1 MNSDPVLEFES
12 LRALLGRYVRSSL
25 GRAELSLVKPTAD
38 RAEIEE
44 TLADTAESVA
54 YVRTSSQPQQ
64 ASRGAAI
71 RVRFDDVAELSPTL
85 AQLRIEGAT
94 LDAIE
99 IYELSRLLDLAAEA
113 RSVLLSASE
122 KFPRLAAHAAWIAD
136 LRELVQELRGKFL
149 PDGTLAGD
157 ASVALGR
164 LRREC
169 EKQRH
174 LIHESLERFL
184 RLHHEDLQEDFV
196 TIRNDRFVVP
206 VVTGRERRVDGV
218 IHGASGSGRTL
229 FVEPLETINLNNE
242 LVRLHEEELR
252 EVHRLLREFTARLR
266 EHASEIAATAGALA
280 KLELL
285 FAKAEF
291 ALDFNCIVPRLSPDN
306 ARRLVLSR
314 ARHPLLED
322 ILRAKPRSQEPD
334 SLQKSGLLQQLGPMQ
349 ESVPCGA
356 ANIGGSRLSGGFS
369 GVAKHKTVV
378 PISLSLDQSER
389 TLLISGPNTGGKT
402 VALKTVG
409 LLALMTHAGLPVPAL
424 EAEFP
429 LFDQVLADIG
439 DHQSIQES
447 LSSFSSHILSIGK
460 MLGDVTPDS
469 LVLVDELGR
478 ATDPEEG
485 GALGVA
491 VLEAFQNAGA
501 FTLASTHLMAMKVYG
516 ASTKGVRNG
525 SMGFDDATL
534 EPTYELR
541 LGAPGK
547 SAGLDI
553 ASRLGLDPHLIAVA
567 RSRMTNVERDVSRF
581 LAELHDRIDV
591 LERERNELTAR
602 TAAIE
607 AREKSLEQSWEKKY
621 SAKIRELE
629 QRASELTTQFERRAV
644 ETIGE
649 LSQKAHVK
657 VAKAKR
663 EFKEAVEALAPV
675 SHSAPLRLK
684 IEPGARVRLK
694 GIRQPASVRR
704 LLPGDILE
712 VDAGFLKMQVSI
724 SDVEEVLLPA
734 DRPKQSVTFHQGPS
748 FDTGYREIN
757 VIGQRAEAACEQVD
771 KMLDSAALAQ
781 VERVR
786 IVHGHGMGILKRAIA
801 ELLVRH
807 PHVEKFYVASPE
819 EGGSGATIVELKT

>member
-1 MNSDPVLEFES
+1 MHLASALEFEN
-12 LRALLGRYVRSSL
+12 LRALLARYVRSSL
-25 GRAELSLVKPTAD
+25 GRTELAKVEPISD
-38 RAEIEE
+38 RAAIEDA
-44 TLADTAESVA
+44 LADTAEAVT

-64 ASRGAAI
+64 RGASA
-71 RVRFDDVAELSPTL
+71 RVRFDDIAELGPTL

-94 LDAIE
+94 LDATE

-113 RSVLLSASE
+113 RTALLAASD
-122 KFPRLAAHAAWIAD
+122 KFPRVAAHASRIAD
-136 LRELVQELRGKFL
+136 LRELAHDLRGKIL
-149 PDGTLAGD
+149 PDGTLAD
-157 ASVALGR
+157 HASVALGR
-164 LRREC
+164 LRRDC

-174 LIHESLERFL
+174 LIQESLERFL
-184 RLHHEDLQEDFV
+184 RAHRADGTLHEDFV

-206 VVTGRERRVDGV
+206 VVSGRERGVDGV

-229 FVEPLETINLNNE
+229 FVEPLDTINLNNE
-242 LVRLHEEELR
+242 LVHLHEEELR

-266 EHASEIAATAGALA
+266 EHAVEIAATAGALA

-291 ALDFNCIVPRLSPDN
+291 AVDFNCVVPRLSPDN
-306 ARRLVLSR
+306 ARKLILSR

-322 ILRAKPRSQEPD
+322 ILRQK
-334 SLQKSGLLQQLGPMQ
+334 QKS
-349 ESVPCGA
+349 
-356 ANIGGSRLSGGFS
+356 
-369 GVAKHKTVV
+369 VV
-378 PISLSLDQSER
+378 PVSLSLDQSER

-439 DHQSIQES
+439 DHQSLQES

-460 MLGDVTPDS
+460 MLEDVTPDS
-469 LVLVDELGR
+469 LVLADELGR

-581 LAELHDRIDV
+581 LAELHDRIGV
-591 LERERNELTAR
+591 LERERTELTAR
-602 TAAIE
+602 TTAIE
-607 AREKSLEQSWEKKY
+607 ARERSLEQTWEKKY
-621 SAKIRELE
+621 AAKVRELE
-629 QRASELTTQFERRAV
+629 QRASDLTAQFERRAI

-663 EFKEAVEALAPV
+663 EFKEAVEALAPPPA
-675 SHSAPLRLK
+675 SAPPRLK

-704 LLPGDILE
+704 LLAGDILE

-724 SDVEEVLLPA
+724 SDVEEVLAPA
-734 DRPKQSVTFHQGPS
+734 DKPARSVTFHQGPS

-757 VIGQRAEAACEQVD
+757 VIGQRAEEAVAHVD

-781 VERVR
+781 VERIR
-786 IVHGHGMGILKRAIA
+786 IVHGHGMGILKKAIA
-801 ELLVRH
+801 ELLKQN
-807 PHVEKFYVASPE
+807 PHVEKFYVASQE
-819 EGGSGATIVELKT
+819 EGGSGATIVELK

>member
-1 MNSDPVLEFES
+1 MTPAPVLEFEQ
-12 LRALLGRYVRSSL
+12 LRALLARYVRSSL
-25 GRAELSLVKPTAD
+25 GRAELAQIEPISD
-38 RAEIEE
+38 RAAIEQ
-44 TLADTAESVA
+44 TLADTAEAVT
-54 YVRTSSQPQQ
+54 YVRTSSEPQQ
-64 ASRGAAI
+64 RTTN
-71 RVRFDDVAELSPTL
+71 VRFGDIAELGPTL
-85 AQLRIEGAT
+85 ARLRIEGAV
-94 LDAIE
+94 LDAPE

-113 RSVLLSASE
+113 RTALLSAAE
-122 KFPRLAAHAAWIAD
+122 KFPRLAAHANRIAD
-136 LRELVQELRGKFL
+136 LRDLVNDLRGKIL
-149 PDGTLAGD
+149 PDGTLADD
-157 ASVALGR
+157 ASVALAR

-174 LIHESLERFL
+174 QIQESLERFL
-184 RLHHEDLQEDFV
+184 RAHHQDGTLQEDFV

-206 VVTGRERRVDGV
+206 VVSGRERRVDGV
-218 IHGASGSGRTL
+218 IHGASGSGATL
-229 FVEPLETINLNNE
+229 FVEPMETINLNNE
-242 LVRLHEEELR
+242 LVRLRDEELR

-266 EHASEIAATAGALA
+266 QHSAEIAATASALA
-280 KLELL
+280 KLEIL

-291 ALDFNCIVPRLSPDN
+291 AHDFNCVVPRLSPDN
-306 ARRLVLSR
+306 ARKLLLSR

-322 ILRAKPRSQEPD
+322 ILRAKR
-334 SLQKSGLLQQLGPMQ
+334 K
-349 ESVPCGA
+349 A
-356 ANIGGSRLSGGFS
+356 
-369 GVAKHKTVV
+369 VV
-378 PISLSLDQSER
+378 PVSLSLDQSER

-409 LLALMTHAGLPVPAL
+409 LLALMAHAGLPVPAL

-439 DHQSIQES
+439 DHQSLQES
-447 LSSFSSHILSIGK
+447 LSSFSSHILSVSK
-460 MLGDVTPDS
+460 MLEDVTSDS

-525 SMGFDDATL
+525 SMGFDDSTL

-553 ASRLGLDPHLIAVA
+553 ASRLGLDPHLISVA

-591 LERERNELTAR
+591 LERERTELTAR

-607 AREKSLEQSWEKKY
+607 AKEKSLEQTWEKKY
-621 SAKIRELE
+621 AAKIRELE
-629 QRASELTTQFERRAV
+629 QRASQLTEQFEQRA
-644 ETIGE
+644 EQTIGE

-663 EFKEAVEALAPV
+663 EFKEAVEALAPPP
-675 SHSAPLRLK
+675 SSAPPRLK

-704 LLPGDILE
+704 ILPGDILE
-712 VDAGFLKMQVSI
+712 VDAGFLKMQVSM

-734 DRPKQSVTFHQGPS
+734 DKPARSVTFTQGPS
-748 FDTGYREIN
+748 FDAGYREIN
-757 VIGQRAEAACEQVD
+757 IIGQRAEQAMEHVD

-781 VERVR
+781 VERIR
-786 IVHGHGMGILKRAIA
+786 IVHGHGMGILKKAVA
-801 ELLVRH
+801 DLLKQN
-807 PHVEKFYVASPE
+807 PHVEKFYVAPPE
-819 EGGSGATIVELKT
+819 EGGSGATIVELK

>member
-1 MNSDPVLEFES
+1 MHPASVLEFDP

-25 GRAELSLVKPTAD
+25 GRAELAQIEPTSD
-38 RAEIEE
+38 RASIEDA
-44 TLADTAESVA
+44 LADTEEAVT
-54 YVRTSSQPQQ
+54 YVRTSAQPQQ
-64 ASRGAAI
+64 RGTSTS
-71 RVRFDDVAELSPTL
+71 VRFDDIAELGPTL

-94 LDAIE
+94 LDGSE

-113 RSVLLSASE
+113 RTSLLSAAE
-122 KFPRLAAHAAWIAD
+122 KFPRLAAHASRIAD
-136 LRELVQELRGKFL
+136 LRELARDLRGKIL
-149 PDGTLAGD
+149 PDGTLAD
-157 ASVALGR
+157 HASVALAR

-174 LIHESLERFL
+174 LIQESLERFL
-184 RLHHEDLQEDFV
+184 RAHREDVQEDFV

-206 VVTGRERRVDGV
+206 VVTGRERRVEGV

-229 FVEPLETINLNNE
+229 FVEPIETINLNNE
-242 LVRLHEEELR
+242 LVHLHEEELR

-266 EHASEIAATAGALA
+266 EHAVEIASTAGALA

-291 ALDFNCIVPRLSPDN
+291 AVDFNCVVPRLSPDN
-306 ARRLVLSR
+306 ARKLILSR

-322 ILRAKPRSQEPD
+322 ILRQ
-334 SLQKSGLLQQLGPMQ
+334 
-349 ESVPCGA
+349 
-356 ANIGGSRLSGGFS
+356 
-369 GVAKHKTVV
+369 KHKTVV
-378 PISLSLDQSER
+378 PVSLSLDQSER

-429 LFDQVLADIG
+429 LFDQILADIG
-439 DHQSIQES
+439 DHQSLQES
-447 LSSFSSHILSIGK
+447 LSSFSSHILSISK
-460 MLGDVTPDS
+460 MLEDVTSDS
-469 LVLVDELGR
+469 LVLADELGR

-501 FTLASTHLMAMKVYG
+501 FTLASTHLIAMKVYG

-553 ASRLGLDPHLIAVA
+553 ASRLGLDPHLISVA

-591 LERERNELTAR
+591 LERERAELTAR

-607 AREKSLEQSWEKKY
+607 AREKTLEQTWEKKY
-621 SAKIRELE
+621 AAKIRELE
-629 QRASELTTQFERRAV
+629 HRASDLTEQFEQSAIK
-644 ETIGE
+644 TIGE

-663 EFKEAVEALAPV
+663 EFKEAVEALAPLPV
-675 SHSAPLRLK
+675 SAPPRLK

-724 SDVEEVLLPA
+724 SDVEEVLAPA
-734 DRPKQSVTFHQGPS
+734 DKPARTVTFHQGPS

-757 VIGQRAEAACEQVD
+757 IIGQRAEEAVAHVD

-781 VERVR
+781 VERIR
-786 IVHGHGMGILKRAIA
+786 IVHGHGMGILKKAIA
-801 ELLVRH
+801 DLLKH
-807 PHVEKFYVASPE
+807 NPHVEKFYIASQE
-819 EGGSGATIVELKT
+819 EGGSAATIVELK

>member
-1 MNSDPVLEFES
+1 VAHALVRAASTLVSMPAITMQTAAVLEFEL
-12 LRALLGRYVRSSL
+12 LRALLARYVRSSL
-25 GRAELSLVKPTAD
+25 GRAELAQIEPTSD
-38 RAEIEE
+38 RTTIEDA
-44 TLADTAESVA
+44 LADTEEALT
-54 YVRTSSQPQQ
+54 YVRTSNQPQQ
-64 ASRGAAI
+64 RGSSA
-71 RVRFDDVAELSPTL
+71 RVRFDDIAELGPTL

-94 LDAIE
+94 LDASE

-113 RSVLLSASE
+113 RTSLLSASE
-122 KFPRLAAHAAWIAD
+122 NFPRLAAHASRIAD
-136 LRELVQELRGKFL
+136 LRELARDLRGKIL
-149 PDGTLAGD
+149 PDGTLAD
-157 ASVALGR
+157 HASVALAR

-174 LIHESLERFL
+174 LIQESLERFL
-184 RLHHEDLQEDFV
+184 RAHREDVQEDFV

-206 VVTGRERRVDGV
+206 VVTGRERRVEGV

-229 FVEPLETINLNNE
+229 FVEPIETINLNNE
-242 LVRLHEEELR
+242 LVHLHEEELR

-266 EHASEIAATAGALA
+266 EHAVEIASTAGALA

-291 ALDFNCIVPRLSPDN
+291 AVDFNCVVPRLSPDN
-306 ARRLVLSR
+306 ARRLILSR

-322 ILRAKPRSQEPD
+322 ILRQ
-334 SLQKSGLLQQLGPMQ
+334 
-349 ESVPCGA
+349 
-356 ANIGGSRLSGGFS
+356 
-369 GVAKHKTVV
+369 KHKTVV
-378 PISLSLDQSER
+378 PVSLSLDQSER

-429 LFDQVLADIG
+429 LFDQILADIG
-439 DHQSIQES
+439 DHQSLQES
-447 LSSFSSHILSIGK
+447 LSSFSSHILSISK
-460 MLGDVTPDS
+460 MLEDVTSDS
-469 LVLVDELGR
+469 LVLADELGR

-553 ASRLGLDPHLIAVA
+553 ASRLGLDPHLISVA
-567 RSRMTNVERDVSRF
+567 RSRMTNVERDVSHF

-591 LERERNELTAR
+591 LERERAELTAR

-607 AREKSLEQSWEKKY
+607 AREKTLEQIWEKKY
-621 SAKIRELE
+621 AAKIRELE
-629 QRASELTTQFERRAV
+629 KRASDLSAQFEQRAV

-663 EFKEAVEALAPV
+663 EFKEAVEALAPLPA
-675 SHSAPLRLK
+675 SALPRLK

-712 VDAGFLKMQVSI
+712 VDAGFLKMQVSM
-724 SDVEEVLLPA
+724 SDVEEVLAPA
-734 DRPKQSVTFHQGPS
+734 DRPKQSLTFSQGPS

-757 VIGQRAEAACEQVD
+757 IIGQRAEEAVAHVD

-781 VERVR
+781 VERIR
-786 IVHGHGMGILKRAIA
+786 IVHGHGMGILKKAIA
-801 ELLVRH
+801 DLLKH
-807 PHVEKFYVASPE
+807 NPHVEKFYVASQE
-819 EGGSGATIVELKT
+819 EGGSAATIVELK